1 MAALVL
7 EGALPAPEPHTQGP
21 GRLKQTDF
29 SEFPWVG
36 GAPSSSLSPSPEA
49 VADPQRGNVTR
60 GPSCGGWDEASPGRL
75 QHQLLCEQTSWAEGP
90 GASSAAQPLPTGPAS
105 LCGVNQVSAEM
116 GVFSGQ
122 PQVLERD
129 SQPTTHQLCD
139 LGRGPDLSEPQCP
152 HLSNGQVVGRL

>member
-29 SEFPWVG
+29 SEFPWVD

-60 GPSCGGWDEASPGRL
+60 GPSCGGWDEASPGWL
-75 QHQLLCEQTSWAEGP
+75 QHQLLCEQTSCAEGP

-105 LCGVNQVSAEM
+105 LCGEPRSPQRWE
-116 GVFSGQ
+116 FSPGS
-122 PQVLERD
+122 PKSLKETPSPPLTSCVTWGEALTSLSLSVLIYQTAGC
-129 SQPTTHQLCD
+129 SSL
-139 LGRGPDLSEPQCP
+139 L
-152 HLSNGQVVGRL
+152 